1 MTNSS
6 LQCIVGEARQ
16 GAVAT
21 IRFFGRITLESTARF
36 NQEFDY
42 LENTVRPSRIRVLI
56 NSEGGSVLYGMST
69 YATIQNSTVYTECII
84 EGMAASMASIL
95 WAAGRRS
102 LMRDYG
108 ILMIHNPML
117 PGDEA
122 EEPSDMVRAFTRQI
136 ETIYRKRFGLKSE
149 HVRAIMKG
157 EAGKDGT
164 YFDAM
169 AAVKAGIIPSEH
181 VLHTSK
187 QLVEQVRSDMTGI
200 TDVSAIQE
208 LMSRVAAENKHFL
221 VADTTLIQTNQS
233 RMSEEKTLSAEFG
246 AVVASLGMNDCTGV
260 KDVMARITELMGV
273 EARLRQA
280 QQSLADAQTVLAG
293 KETAIQNLQKDMAG
307 VTERLQK
314 YEKQE
319 ADLKAAAIENFLHK
333 AADEGKIEAVTIP
346 SWVEMAQTNF
356 ALVQSTIDSIPA
368 REKISQ
374 QIAADPANVQ
384 AAAEATRDVE
394 KRMAEEVAAVVG
406 KDFTFGKL
414 K

>member
-1 MTNSS
+1 MSIDN
-6 LQCIVGEARQ
+6 LQYVVGEVKS
-16 GAVAT
+16 GEVAT
-21 IRFFGRITLESTARF
+21 IRFFGRITSESTARF
-36 NQEFDY
+36 NEEFDY
-42 LENTVRPSRIRVLI
+42 LENTVRPSCIRVLI

-69 YATIQNSTVYTECII
+69 YATIQNSTIDTECVI

-117 PGDEA
+117 PGDET
-122 EEPSDMVRAFTRQI
+122 EQPSDMVRAFTRQI
-136 ETIYRKRFGLKSE
+136 ETIYRKRFGLKVE
-149 HVRAIMKG
+149 HVRAIMQG

-187 QLVEQVRSDMTGI
+187 QLVERVHNDMTGI
-200 TDVSAIQE
+200 TDATAIQE
-208 LMSRVAAENKHFL
+208 LMSRVAAENKHFIP
-221 VADTTLIQTNQS
+221 AAPTLIQTNQP
-233 RMSEEKTLSAEFG
+233 RMSEEKTISVEYG
-246 AVVASLGMNDCTGV
+246 AVVASLGMEDSTGV

-273 EARLRQA
+273 EARLRQV
-280 QQSLADAQTVLAG
+280 QQSLTDAQTVLAG
-293 KETAIQNLQKDMAG
+293 KEAAIQNLQKDLTG
-307 VTERLQK
+307 VTDRLQK

-319 ADLKAAAIENFLHK
+319 ADQKAAAIESFLQK
-333 AADEGKIEAVTIP
+333 AADEGKIEPVTIP

-356 ALVQSTIDSIPA
+356 TLVQSTIDSIPA

-384 AAAEATRDVE
+384 AATAAIRGAEE
-394 KRMAEEVAAVVG
+394 RMAEEVESVVG
-406 KDFTFGKL
+406 KDFAFGKL

>member
-1 MTNSS
+1 
-6 LQCIVGEARQ
+6 
-16 GAVAT
+16 
-21 IRFFGRITLESTARF
+21 
-36 NQEFDY
+36 
-42 LENTVRPSRIRVLI
+42 
-56 NSEGGSVLYGMST
+56 
-69 YATIQNSTVYTECII
+69 
-84 EGMAASMASIL
+84 
-95 WAAGRRS
+95 
-102 LMRDYG
+102 
-108 ILMIHNPML
+108 
-117 PGDEA
+117 
-122 EEPSDMVRAFTRQI
+122 
-136 ETIYRKRFGLKSE
+136 
-149 HVRAIMKG
+149 
-157 EAGKDGT
+157 
-164 YFDAM
+164 
-169 AAVKAGIIPSEH
+169 
-181 VLHTSK
+181 
-187 QLVEQVRSDMTGI
+187 
-200 TDVSAIQE
+200 
-208 LMSRVAAENKHFL
+208 
-221 VADTTLIQTNQS
+221 
-233 RMSEEKTLSAEFG
+233 MSEEKTLSAEFG

>member
-1 MTNSS
+1 MSIDN
-6 LQCIVGEARQ
+6 LQYVVGEVKP

-21 IRFFGRITLESTARF
+21 IRFFGRITAESTARF
-36 NQEFDY
+36 NEEFDY
-42 LENTVRPSRIRVLI
+42 LENTVRPSCIRVLI

-69 YATIQNSTVYTECII
+69 YATIQNSTIDTECVI

-117 PGDEA
+117 PGDET

-136 ETIYRKRFGLKSE
+136 ETIYRKRFGLKAE
-149 HVRAIMKG
+149 HVRAIMQG

-164 YFDAM
+164 YFDAA

-187 QLVEQVRSDMTGI
+187 QLVERVHSDMTGI
-200 TDVSAIQE
+200 TDTAAIQE
-208 LMSRVAAENKHFL
+208 LMSRVAAENKHFIP
-221 VADTTLIQTNQS
+221 ATPTLIQTNQP
-233 RMSEEKTLSAEFG
+233 RMSEEKTISVEFG
-246 AVVASLGMNDCTGV
+246 AVVASLGMDDSTGV
-260 KDVMARITELMGV
+260 KDVMARITELIGV

-307 VTERLQK
+307 VADRLQK

-319 ADLKAAAIENFLHK
+319 ADQKAAAIESFLQK
-333 AADEGKIEAVTIP
+333 AADEGKIESVTIP

-356 ALVQSTIDSIPA
+356 ALVQNTIDSIPS

-384 AAAEATRDVE
+384 AAAEGTRSVE
-394 KRMAEEVAAVVG
+394 ERMAKEVEAVVG

>member
-1 MTNSS
+1 MTISS

-21 IRFFGRITLESTARF
+21 IRFFGRITSESTARF

-42 LENTVRPSRIRVLI
+42 LENTVRPSLIRVLI

-69 YATIQNSTVYTECII
+69 YATIQNSTVDTECII

-187 QLVEQVRSDMTGI
+187 QLVEQVRSDMTGV

>member
-1 MTNSS
+1 MSIDN
-6 LQCIVGEARQ
+6 LQYVVGEVKP

-21 IRFFGRITLESTARF
+21 IRFFGRITSESTARF
-36 NQEFDY
+36 NEEFDY
-42 LENTVRPSRIRVLI
+42 LENTIRPSRIRVLI

-69 YATIQNSTVYTECII
+69 YATIQNSAIDTECVI

-122 EEPSDMVRAFTRQI
+122 EEPSDMVLAFTRQI
-136 ETIYRKRFGLKSE
+136 ETIYRKRFGLKTE
-149 HVRAIMKG
+149 HVRAIMQG

-164 YFDAM
+164 YFDAI

-187 QLVEQVRSDMTGI
+187 QLVERVHNDMTGI
-200 TDVSAIQE
+200 TDATAIQE
-208 LMSRVAAENKHFL
+208 LMSRVAAENKHFIP
-221 VADTTLIQTNQS
+221 ATPTLIQTNQP
-233 RMSEEKTLSAEFG
+233 RMSEEKTISVEYG
-246 AVVASLGMNDCTGV
+246 AVVASLGMEDSTGV

-280 QQSLADAQTVLAG
+280 QQSLTDAQTVLAG
-293 KETAIQNLQKDMAG
+293 KDAAIQNLQKDLTG
-307 VTERLQK
+307 VTDRLQK

-319 ADLKAAAIENFLHK
+319 VDQKAAAIESFLQK
-333 AADEGKIEAVTIP
+333 AADEGKIEPVTIP

-384 AAAEATRDVE
+384 AAAEATRGAE
-394 KRMAEEVAAVVG
+394 ERMAEEVAAVVG